1 MPDVR
6 LAHLAKNILEETS
19 RLCTGATAISASVTT
34 QWTAF
39 TRSWRVRD
47 RPAQASLPQRSMS
60 TSIKRP
66 HSAWIRSSAVF
77 RVLRQLTEDTRVL
90 HHQGVGVGHNSV
102 KLATR
107 TLSSMSSRSAA
118 AEVGDHLV
126 QAVVV
131 EARPSAFRHTM
142 WSGPRIG
149 RPLRREVENGGES
162 PKGARGFP
170 FQTCR
175 WR

>member
-6 LAHLAKNILEETS
+6 LAHLARTSSEETS
-19 RLCTGATAISASVTT
+19 TLCTGAKAISASMTM

-39 TRSWRVRD
+39 TRAWRVRD
-47 RPAQASLPQRSMS
+47 RHPQDSLPQQSMS
-60 TSIKRP
+60 PSIKRP

-77 RVLRQLTEDTRVL
+77 RVLRQLTEDSRVL

-107 TLSSMSSRSAA
+107 TLSSMSSGSAA
-118 AEVGDHLV
+118 AEVGDDLV

-131 EARPSAFRHTM
+131 EARPSAYRHTM

-149 RPLRREVENGGES
+149 GPLRGEVEKGGEP
-162 PKGARGFP
+162 PKGAGRFP